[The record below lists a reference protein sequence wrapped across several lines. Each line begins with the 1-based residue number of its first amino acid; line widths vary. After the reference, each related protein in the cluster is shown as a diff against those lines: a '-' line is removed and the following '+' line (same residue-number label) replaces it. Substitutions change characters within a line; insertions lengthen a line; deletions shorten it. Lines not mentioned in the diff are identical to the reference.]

1 MRKLIKRMES
11 GGYAEL
17 LSKLG
22 TSVNSGVL
30 QPPKAFSINNPI
42 SITTPSFDSET
53 DNGKVPLDF
62 NAMGNLFKT
71 AGSLLPKTENSDT
84 FNTISGGIDTLGSAV
99 GQINPLAGAGCNL
112 INCLN
117 SLGFNNSLIS
127 LISSLP

>member
-1 MRKLIKRMES
+1 MRKLIKRMYG

-42 SITTPSFDSET
+42 SISTPSFDSET
-53 DNGKVPLDF
+53 DNGKIDNGKVPLDF

-99 GQINPLAGAGCNL
+99 GQINPLAGAIIEGAGVG
-112 INCLN
+112 LN
-117 SLGFNNSLIS
+117 AVNSFF
-127 LISSLP
+127 